1 MGEIKVDLFE
11 HLSKMGKSEIIRNS
25 KREIR
30 EKQMALEAKWANRS
44 TICAGICM
52 SALALGLGLCTFFA
66 CKESNYLERNRQKY
80 IEFKKSTEYVEKISE
95 TIEQIAQS
103 SIKDVELKNYIA
115 GTVLNEEYTE
125 KLYQKSLTSADRE
138 EIRDN
143 VREAELCANKGKS
156 AMLGGAVLSA
166 MGFVGLL
173 GCNYMSASSF
183 DNELG
188 DL

>member
-11 HLSKMGKSEIIRNS
+11 HLSKMGRSEIIKNN

-30 EKQMALEAKWANRS
+30 EKQMALEAKWANRA

-66 CKESNYLERNRQKY
+66 CKKSDYLERNRQKY
-80 IEFKKSTEYVEKISE
+80 IDFKKSIEYVEKISE

-103 SIKDVELKNYIA
+103 SIEDVELKDFIA
-115 GTVLNEEYTE
+115 GAVLEEKYTE
-125 KLYQKSLTSADRE
+125 KVYQKSLTSADRE
-138 EIRDN
+138 EIMDN
-143 VREAELCANKGKS
+143 DREAELCANKGKS

-166 MGFVGLL
+166 MSFVGVL
-173 GCNYMSASSF
+173 GCNYMSNRSF

-188 DL
+188 D